1 MKGKIVTNLSL
12 NQLFKVELNDQ
23 ASLKPVLDFG
33 CAATNLLANL
43 RKKDL
48 VEEQMV
54 LNFNKECRLFI

>member
-1 MKGKIVTNLSL
+1 MKDVVVTNLGL

-23 ASLKPVLDFG
+23 ASLKPALDLG

-48 VEEQMV
+48 VEEQKV
-54 LNFNKECRLFI
+54 LVSTKNVEYFL